1 MRFTRCKRNTLGECL
16 GSSLLGLS
24 LKFVVLAY
32 AYLESLSG
40 LRLSD
45 VLNSD
50 VDALWDDASVNSL
63 VYNNTDSVS
72 SNIEDSSGFTMVK
85 LEGKTSLD

>member
-45 VLNSD
+45 VFNSD
-50 VDALWDDASVNSL
+50 VNALRDNASVDSL
-63 VYNNTDSVS
+63 VDNNSDSVS
-72 SNIEDSSGFTMVK
+72 SNIEDSTGLTMVE
-85 LEGKTSLD
+85 LEG